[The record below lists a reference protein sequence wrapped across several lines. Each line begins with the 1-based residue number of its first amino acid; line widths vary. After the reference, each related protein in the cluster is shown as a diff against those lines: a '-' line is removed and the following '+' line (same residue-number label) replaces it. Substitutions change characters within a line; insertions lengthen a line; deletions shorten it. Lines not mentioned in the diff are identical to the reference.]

1 MTYRNSLTPVAR
13 VRRAWHL
20 PVASPLSVVR
30 AVTPHSAEALPVAA
44 RLFDYFVSK
53 EWLSARPF
61 LNRVPAPEGGV
72 LFFARPKKSTQK
84 KGRPAGTPFGLP
96 ALLAVHRAR
105 QTALPCADWRVR
117 ASLRAPFGPFRRPA
131 AMLGAPDGSGIQ
143 APRVVR
149 RSTLVVGR
157 VRRAFHLLAGLPL
170 SLVRAVTRHSA
181 VVSSLDVGFSATP
194 FGAICR

>member
-84 KGRPAGTPFGLP
+84 KGRP
-96 ALLAVHRAR
+96 VAR
-105 QTALPCADWRVR
+105 RPCASRSIR
-117 ASLRAPFGPFRRPA
+117 GSPESTSLCSLARTRIPARP
-131 AMLGAPDGSGIQ
+131 
-143 APRVVR
+143 
-149 RSTLVVGR
+149 
-157 VRRAFHLLAGLPL
+157 RRAFTG
-170 SLVRAVTRHSA
+170 
-181 VVSSLDVGFSATP
+181 
-194 FGAICR
+194 